1 MIKKKFMNQEKDKR
15 PEAYPEPTETDNQ
28 MKNQDEYTE
37 RQSSRTSEQMPVQG
51 GSEGSEAVRQAD
63 ENAAGDA

>member
-1 MIKKKFMNQEKDKR
+1 M
-15 PEAYPEPTETDNQ
+15 

-51 GSEGSEAVRQAD
+51 ESEGAPAVREAD
-63 ENAAGDA
+63 RNATDKP